1 MARGSL
7 TAVDSTDRAPWYWY
21 VLIGYPVLSLFGI
34 VSLARLTRGG
44 SVLASSMG
52 SIGLLILV
60 AAAGALVLPAIWR
73 DVEFVATESDTWSPD
88 RQVYVGAAIAAPLA
102 LGVLAGLVGGFGI
115 AIATAVFTFLLSSVT
130 VCVTYLYNR
139 QREIGLLY
147 R

>member
-7 TAVDSTDRAPWYWY
+7 TAADSTDRAPWYWY

-73 DVEFVATESDTWSPD
+73 DVEFVATESDTWRPD

-102 LGVLAGLVGGFGI
+102 LGVLAGLVAGFGI
-115 AIATAVFTFLLSSVT
+115 AIAAAVFTFLLSTVT

-139 QREIGLLY
+139 HREIGLL
-147 R
+147 RR